1 MTNARHIGALI
12 SGHKHVAMIM
22 TTIADRPSSRP
33 VRCAEA
39 NGDRLSFLVDH
50 GDEWVKAVERGEAV
64 VQVTI
69 ADEHHNTYLA
79 VNGRASVST
88 SFAERQRLWS
98 AARDWFESPEGW
110 FEGPDDPRLA
120 VLTFDVSDGEYWDG
134 PGRIGRAVDLMK
146 AVLTNIEEPPDNQGQ
161 ILGSS

>member
-1 MTNARHIGALI
+1 VL
-12 SGHKHVAMIM
+12 
-22 TTIADRPSSRP
+22 
-33 VRCAEA
+33 
-39 NGDRLSFLVDH
+39 DH
-50 GDEWVKAVERGEAV
+50 GDDWVKAIERGETV
-64 VQVTI
+64 VHVTI
-69 ADEHHNTYLA
+69 ADEHHNTYVA

-120 VLTFDVSDGEYWDG
+120 VLTFDVSDGESWDG

-161 ILGSS
+161 ILGSG